1 MPEQIDAGRLRAAL
15 HTALGQLL
23 DQMHPDGYW
32 EGELSSSALAT
43 ATAVS
48 ALAVNDRDRFGELI
62 DLGAA
67 WLVKDQNGDGGWGD
81 SPQSPSNL
89 STTLLA
95 VAALTL
101 AAEAGRRPPATC
113 SSVRIDEHSPIEA
126 ARAALGRGR
135 EYLSRNAGASPPE
148 WIAALKDS
156 YGKDRTFAVPILL
169 NCAIAGLVPWGQI
182 PRLPF
187 ELAVLPHGS
196 YRLLRL
202 HVVSYALPALIAIG
216 IALHHRNPTR
226 NPLSRVARK
235 LAEPGALRRLEAIQP
250 ASGGFLEATPLTSF
264 VAMSLASASRADH
277 PVTQK
282 CLDFIVRSAR
292 PDGSWP
298 IDSDLS
304 VWVTTNALIALD
316 AAGALSHI
324 NAERTRG
331 WLLGQQH
338 RSVHPY
344 TRAAPGGWAWT
355 HLPGGVPDA
364 DDTARAIL
372 ALERTAARADL
383 AGCSP
388 ALRQAQGGERGRTA
402 RAGEHPAP
410 AVSAALDWLLRL
422 QNGDGG
428 WPTFCRGWG
437 KLPFDRSSPDITAHA
452 LQALNASRWSELGP
466 RLRSAVRRGLNY
478 LRQAQRADGSWV
490 PLWFGN
496 QFTPGK
502 LNPVF
507 GTAAVLPALC
517 ELGELDTAAR
527 GITYLIDVQNPDKGW
542 GGAKGVES
550 SIEETAAVVSALAQ
564 APEAGETTA
573 ALSRGALYLL
583 RRIEDGTWCRATP
596 IGLYF
601 SSLWYSERFYPIIW
615 MVEALG
621 RVTGGTRTPNG

>member
-15 HTALGQLL
+15 CTALGQLL
-23 DQMHPDGYW
+23 DRMHPDGYW
-32 EGELSSSALAT
+32 KGELSSSALAT

-67 WLVKDQNGDGGWGD
+67 WLDEDQNGDGGWGD

-101 AAEAGRRPPATC
+101 AEGARRPRILAKADDYVSRHAGR
-113 SSVRIDEHSPIEA
+113 SVRERIDAIT
-126 ARAALGRGR
+126 GV
-135 EYLSRNAGASPPE
+135 
-148 WIAALKDS
+148 

-187 ELAVLPHGS
+187 ELAVLPHGL
-196 YRLLRL
+196 YRFLRL
-202 HVVSYALPALIAIG
+202 HVVSYALPALVAIG

-235 LAEPGALRRLEAIQP
+235 LTEPGALRRLEAIQP

-316 AAGALSHI
+316 AAGALPSI
-324 NAERTRG
+324 NVERTRG
-331 WLLGQQH
+331 WLLDQQH

-344 TRAAPGGWAWT
+344 TRAAAGGWAWT

-372 ALERTAARADL
+372 ALQRTAARIDL

-388 ALRQAQGGERGRTA
+388 A

-410 AVSAALDWLLRL
+410 AVSAALDWLLRV
-422 QNGDGG
+422 QNSDGG

-437 KLPFDRSSPDITAHA
+437 KLAFDRSSPDITAHA
-452 LQALNASRWSELGP
+452 LQALTASRRTELEP
-466 RLRSAVRRGLNY
+466 RPRSAVRRGVNY
-478 LRQAQRADGSWV
+478 LRQGQRADGSWV

-496 QFTPGK
+496 QFTPDK

-527 GITYLIDVQNPDKGW
+527 GITYLINGQNPDGGW

-573 ALSRGALYLL
+573 ARSRGALYLL

-621 RVTGGTRTPNG
+621 RVTGGMRTPNG